1 MKIENK
7 TNPAFPCVPIQDNLG
22 RFLAP
27 IPGFTKFELAVLN
40 IICSKEKSY
49 NALPDSRLVK
59 DSIDL
64 ANEFFKQLEIY
75 KENEAAKPTILS

>member
-27 IPGFTKFELAVLN
+27 IPGFTKFEMAVLQ
-40 IICSKEKSY
+40 IVCSKEQTY
-49 NALPDSRLVK
+49 NALSNKVIVA
-59 DSIDL
+59 DSILL
-64 ANEFFKQLEIY
+64 ANEFFKQLEEL
-75 KENEAAKPTILS
+75 KQHEAEKPTILS